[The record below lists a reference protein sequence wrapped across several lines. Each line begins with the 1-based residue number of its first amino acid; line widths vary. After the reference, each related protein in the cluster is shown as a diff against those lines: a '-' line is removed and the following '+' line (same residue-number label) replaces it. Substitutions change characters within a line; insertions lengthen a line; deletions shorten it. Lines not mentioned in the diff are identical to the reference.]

1 MYRKALTSAA
11 LSTMAFFLAKLP
23 VTSSTLT
30 PAHTH
35 APLTQAVLPSPGVQ
49 IIKENTVGHLVIECN
64 LCHVTR
70 VAPVQLAGGS
80 GHKLQITFRQ
90 GLHKDCEYGAKLMQA
105 SLTSC
110 SMPTPGSTK
119 LYCKGKL
126 SIKRPMS
133 GGNGG
138 GEGGGEAH

>member
-1 MYRKALTSAA
+1 M
-11 LSTMAFFLAKLP
+11 
-23 VTSSTLT
+23 
-30 PAHTH
+30 
-35 APLTQAVLPSPGVQ
+35 
-49 IIKENTVGHLVIECN
+49 ECN

-70 VAPVQLAGGS
+70 VAPVQLAGG
-80 GHKLQITFRQ
+80 HMLQITFKK
-90 GLHKDCEYGAKLMQA
+90 GLHKDCDYGANAMRA
-105 SLTSC
+105 SLGPG

-126 SIKRPMS
+126 SISRPMS

>member
-1 MYRKALTSAA
+1 MIFFWAA
-11 LSTMAFFLAKLP
+11 RAARRG
-23 VTSSTLT
+23 
-30 PAHTH
+30 AA
-35 APLTQAVLPSPGVQ
+35 APLTQAVLPSPGAQ
-49 IIKENTVGHLVIECN
+49 ILKENTVDHLVIECN
-64 LCHVTR
+64 LCHATR
-70 VAPVQLAGGS
+70 VAPVQLAGG
-80 GHKLQITFRQ
+80 HMLQITFRQ

-126 SIKRPMS
+126 SISRPMS